1 MGNVLSFFKNLN
13 SVASIVKPVSNVMS
27 MSMSNDVKVS
37 VGFVAGL
44 ATLHMYHVIKR
55 YFICRGYESDLKAQR
70 KQIEAQRKEFEEK
83 VEALRIRS
91 EEKVEALRIR
101 SEEKVEALRIR
112 SEEKVE
118 ALHKKYEEDR
128 KEREAIHREERR
140 EERRELRGGVGS
152 TQLVQYP

>member
-13 SVASIVKPVSNVMS
+13 SVASIVKTVSNV

-44 ATLHMYHVIKR
+44 ATLHMYHVVKR

-101 SEEKVEALRIR
+101 GEEKVEAIRIR
-112 SEEKVE
+112 SEEKLE
-118 ALHKKYEEDR
+118 ALHEKYEEDR
-128 KEREAIHREERR
+128 KEREAIHR

>member
-13 SVASIVKPVSNVMS
+13 SVASIVKTVSNV

-83 VEALRIRS
+83 VEALRIRG

-101 SEEKVEALRIR
+101 GEEKL
-112 SEEKVE
+112 E

-140 EERRELRGGVGS
+140 ELRGGVGS